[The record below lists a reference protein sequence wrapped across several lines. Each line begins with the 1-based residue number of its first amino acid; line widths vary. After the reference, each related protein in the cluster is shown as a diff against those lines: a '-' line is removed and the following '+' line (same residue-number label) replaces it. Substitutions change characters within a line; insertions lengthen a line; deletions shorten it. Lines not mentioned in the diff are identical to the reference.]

1 MVVQEVVQYAENIES
16 EADLY
21 AELGFFPLELLSRD
35 LKKAAEDLTASQARY
50 FVDFYYTWQE
60 ARKSSA
66 NIVRSSAAEY
76 AGEDE
81 PNQLVAWLTDN
92 AYKVETQI
100 KGALGVYAASHEVG
114 RWSQS
119 IFGVGPIISAGLLA
133 HIDITKA
140 PTVGHIWS
148 FAGLN
153 PDMVWEKGMKRPYN
167 AKLKTLCWKMAD
179 VFMKNRNKPGDMY
192 GHFYDSRKA
201 YETAKNEAGE
211 YAGRAAKELEK
222 KNIKDKDLKALLE
235 SGKIPPGQIHNSS
248 LRYVAKLF
256 LAHWHHVAYECH
268 YGTLPPKPYII
279 DRGHAHIIG
288 PVNWPME
295 TK

>member
-1 MVVQEVVQYAENIES
+1 MVVKEVVQYAENLES
-16 EADLY
+16 ESDLY

-35 LKKAAEDLTASQARY
+35 LKKAATDLTASQARF
-50 FVDFYYTWQE
+50 FVDFHYTWQE

-92 AYKVETQI
+92 AHRVETQI
-100 KGALGVYAASHEVG
+100 RGALGVYAAAQEVG

-153 PDMVWEKGMKRPYN
+153 PDMVWEKGQKRPYN

-211 YAGRAAKELEK
+211 YAERAARELEK
-222 KNIKDKDLKALLE
+222 KNIKDKELKALLE
-235 SGKIPPGQIHNSS
+235 SGKISPGQIHNSS

-256 LAHWHHVAYECH
+256 LAHWHHVAYETH
-268 YGTLPPKPYII
+268 YGTPPPKPYII
-279 DRGHAHIIG
+279 DRGHAHVIA

-295 TK
+295 